1 MNIISAVIILIVL
14 LYVVLGFKR
23 GVIKTGVS
31 LIGTIAILIISYV
44 LKDVIA
50 NFLMEK
56 LPFFNFGGI
65 FDGITSINVLMYN
78 MISFIVV
85 FVILYC
91 ILNILITLSGLVEKI
106 LKITVILAIPS
117 KILGALLGLI
127 EGVLVAFLITFVL
140 LHLAP
145 TEKYVMDSPLAIVLL
160 ERTPF
165 IGRMTT
171 STTLALEDINK
182 IVNSLKEDD
191 NRSEANYEVLHKLI
205 YWKVIT
211 VEEAQKLIDNKK
223 IEFENDIELNGW
235 LND

>member
-1 MNIISAVIILIVL
+1 MNIISAIIILIVI
-14 LYVVLGFKR
+14 LYVIMGFKR

-31 LIGTIAILIISYV
+31 LVGTIAILIISYV
-44 LKDVIA
+44 LKDIVA
-50 NFLMEK
+50 NFLMDK

-65 FDGITSINVLMYN
+65 FEGITSINVLMYN

-85 FVILYC
+85 FVVLYC
-91 ILNILITLSGLVEKI
+91 VLNILITLSGLVEKI

-127 EGVLVAFLITFVL
+127 EGVLVAFLLTFVL

-182 IVNSLKEDD
+182 IVNSLKEED

-211 VEEAQKLIDNKK
+211 VEEAQKLINDKK
-223 IEFENDIELNGW
+223 IEFDNDIELNG
-235 LND
+235 

>member
-1 MNIISAVIILIVL
+1 MNIMSVVIILIVL
-14 LYVVLGFKR
+14 LYVALGFKR

-31 LIGTIAILIISYV
+31 LIGTIAILVVSFV
-44 LKDVIA
+44 LKDIVA
-50 NFLMEK
+50 NFLMEH

-65 FDGITSINVLMYN
+65 FEGITSINILMYE

-85 FVILYC
+85 FVVLYC
-91 ILNILITLSGLVEKI
+91 VLNILLTLSGLIETL
-106 LKITVILAIPS
+106 LKFTIVLAIPS
-117 KILGALLGLI
+117 KILGALLGLV
-127 EGVLVAFLITFVL
+127 EGVIVAFLVAFVF

-145 TEKYVMDSPLAIVLL
+145 TEKYVMDRKLAIVLL

-165 IGRMTT
+165 IGKMTT

-191 NRSEANYEVLHKLI
+191 NRSEANYKVLHQMI

-211 VEEAQKLIDNKK
+211 VEQAQKLINDKK
-223 IEFENDIELNGW
+223 IEFDNEVELNG
-235 LND
+235 

>member
-1 MNIISAVIILIVL
+1 MNIMSVVIILIVL
-14 LYVVLGFKR
+14 LYVALGFKR

-31 LIGTIAILIISYV
+31 LIGTIAILVVSFV
-44 LKDVIA
+44 LKDIVA
-50 NFLMEK
+50 NFLMDH

-65 FDGITSINVLMYN
+65 FEGITSINILMYE

-85 FVILYC
+85 FVVLYC
-91 ILNILITLSGLVEKI
+91 VLNILLTLSGLIETL
-106 LKITVILAIPS
+106 LKLTIVLAIPS
-117 KILGALLGLI
+117 KILGALLGLV
-127 EGVLVAFLITFVL
+127 EGVIVAFLVSFVF

-145 TEKYVMDSPLAIVLL
+145 TEKYVMDSKFAIVLL

-182 IVNSLKEDD
+182 IVNSLKEND
-191 NRSEANYEVLHKLI
+191 NRSEANYKVLHQMI

-211 VEEAQKLIDNKK
+211 VEQAQKLINDKK
-223 IEFENDIELNGW
+223 IEFENDVELNG
-235 LND
+235 

>member
-1 MNIISAVIILIVL
+1 MNIMSVVIILIVL
-14 LYVVLGFKR
+14 LYVALGFKR

-31 LIGTIAILIISYV
+31 LIGTIAILVVSFV
-44 LKDVIA
+44 LKDIVA
-50 NFLMEK
+50 NFLMEH

-65 FDGITSINVLMYN
+65 FEGITSINILMYE

-85 FVILYC
+85 FVVLYC
-91 ILNILITLSGLVEKI
+91 VLNILLTLSGLIETL
-106 LKITVILAIPS
+106 LKFTIVLAIPS
-117 KILGALLGLI
+117 KILGALLGLV
-127 EGVLVAFLITFVL
+127 EGVIVAFLVAFVF

-145 TEKYVMDSPLAIVLL
+145 TEKYVMDSKLAIVLL

-165 IGRMTT
+165 IGKMTT

-191 NRSEANYEVLHKLI
+191 NRSEANCKVLHQMI

-211 VEEAQKLIDNKK
+211 VEQAQKLINDKK
-223 IEFENDIELNGW
+223 IEFDNEVELNG
-235 LND
+235 

>member
-91 ILNILITLSGLVEKI
+91 ILNILVTLSGLVEKI

-211 VEEAQKLIDNKK
+211 VEEAQKLINDKK
-223 IEFENDIELNGW
+223 IEFENDIELNG
-235 LND
+235 

>member
-1 MNIISAVIILIVL
+1 MNIMSVVIILIVL
-14 LYVVLGFKR
+14 FYVVLGFKR

-31 LIGTIAILIISYV
+31 LIGSVAILVVSYV
-44 LKDVIA
+44 LKDIVA
-50 NFLMEK
+50 NFLMDK

-65 FDGITSINVLMYN
+65 FEGITSINILMYE

-91 ILNILITLSGLVEKI
+91 VLNILLTLSGLIEKI
-106 LKITVILAIPS
+106 LKFTIVLAIPS
-117 KILGALLGLI
+117 KILGALLGLV
-127 EGVLVAFLITFVL
+127 EGVIVAFLVAFVF

-145 TEKYVMDSPLAIVLL
+145 TEKYVMDSKLAIVVL

-165 IGRMTT
+165 IGKMTT

-182 IVNSLKEDD
+182 IVNSLKEND
-191 NRSEANYEVLHKLI
+191 NRSEANYKVLHQMI

-211 VEEAQKLIDNKK
+211 VDQAQKLINDKK
-223 IEFENDIELNGW
+223 IEFDNDVELNG
-235 LND
+235 

>member
-1 MNIISAVIILIVL
+1 MNIMSVVIILIVL
-14 LYVVLGFKR
+14 LYVALGFKR

-31 LIGTIAILIISYV
+31 LIGTIAILVVSFV
-44 LKDVIA
+44 LKDIVA
-50 NFLMEK
+50 NFLMEH

-65 FDGITSINVLMYN
+65 FEGITSINILMYE

-85 FVILYC
+85 SVVLYC
-91 ILNILITLSGLVEKI
+91 VLNILLTLSGLIETL
-106 LKITVILAIPS
+106 LKLTIVLAIPS
-117 KILGALLGLI
+117 KILGALLGLV
-127 EGVLVAFLITFVL
+127 EGVIVAFLVSFVF

-145 TEKYVMDSPLAIVLL
+145 TEKYVMDSKLAIVLL

-191 NRSEANYEVLHKLI
+191 NRSEANYKVLHHMI

-211 VEEAQKLIDNKK
+211 VEQAQKLINDKK
-223 IEFENDIELNGW
+223 IEFENDVELNG
-235 LND
+235 

>member
-1 MNIISAVIILIVL
+1 MNIMSVVIILIVL
-14 LYVVLGFKR
+14 FYVVLGFKR

-31 LIGTIAILIISYV
+31 LIGSVAILVVSYV
-44 LKDVIA
+44 LKDIVA
-50 NFLMEK
+50 NFLMDK

-65 FDGITSINVLMYN
+65 FEGITSINILMYE

-91 ILNILITLSGLVEKI
+91 VLNILLTLSGLIEKI
-106 LKITVILAIPS
+106 LKFTIVLAIPS
-117 KILGALLGLI
+117 KILGALLGLV
-127 EGVLVAFLITFVL
+127 EGVIVAFLVAFVF

-145 TEKYVMDSPLAIVLL
+145 TEKFVMDSKLAIVVL

-165 IGRMTT
+165 IGKMTT

-182 IVNSLKEDD
+182 IVNSLKEND
-191 NRSEANYEVLHKLI
+191 NRSEANYKVLHQMI

-211 VEEAQKLIDNKK
+211 VDQAQKLINDKK
-223 IEFENDIELNGW
+223 IEFDNDVELNG
-235 LND
+235 

>member
-223 IEFENDIELNGW
+223 IEFEKDIELNG
-235 LND
+235 

>member
-14 LYVVLGFKR
+14 FYVVLGFKR

-31 LIGTIAILIISYV
+31 LVGSIAILIISFV
-44 LKDVIA
+44 LKDYIA
-50 NFLMEK
+50 NFLIEK

-65 FDGITSINVLMYN
+65 FEGITSINILMYD

-85 FVILYC
+85 FIILYC
-91 ILNILITLSGLVEKI
+91 ILNIVITISGLVEKV
-106 LKITVILAIPS
+106 LKLTIVLAIPS

-127 EGVLVAFLITFVL
+127 EGVIAAFLVTFVL
-140 LHLAP
+140 LHLGP
-145 TEKYVMDSPLAIVLL
+145 TEQYVMKSPLAIVLL

-171 STTLALEDINK
+171 STTLALEDINN

-191 NRSEANYEVLHKLI
+191 NRSAANYEVLHKMI
-205 YWKVIT
+205 HYKVIT
-211 VEEAQKLIDNKK
+211 VEEAQNLITNKK
-223 IEFENDIELNGW
+223 IQFDNEIEING
-235 LND
+235 